1 MGVVMLHVKT
11 VLMICGTR
19 LNGAVTDGYRWFIA
33 NVILNECEVTVAEDE
48 SGIAAF
54 LARQREEVRLIL
66 LALTGSAWHAANRC
80 SKGQQDRR
88 TRTLVFPGE

>member
-54 LARQREEVRLIL
+54 LDRRREEVRLLL
-66 LALTGSAWHAANRC
+66 LALTSAWERAR
-80 SKGQQDRR
+80 S
-88 TRTLVFPGE
+88 